1 MRLLRV
7 RIPPGPCLSLLCALV
22 LSVFWPSAAQSE
34 EANRHSIAT
43 PLRIVN
49 LNPFHML
56 YGVPS
61 SFGTPVLPPGSSE
74 LIASMDIAS
83 HLRGG
88 VSDREVVAI
97 DGETHRQALSLRHG
111 FGDGW
116 EYLLDLSFVS
126 HGPGSLDSFIEEWH
140 RTFGLPQG
148 DRLKTPRDRLTL
160 VYADN
165 GTTHVDIDSS
175 VSSIGDVGL
184 GLGYALPSVPFSN
197 DGMAMRA
204 MVKLPTG
211 DEDELAGSGGFSV
224 SGWAETSGVLFGSAA
239 SREWLYSATLGV
251 LVGEAPPSPSGIGG
265 RFIVFGRFGV
275 TWQLTPSFNLTTQV
289 DVHSSPYGASAVS
302 PLSDP
307 VVMIGLGG
315 AWRFSEDMTL
325 EIAVTEDDGTFHAA
339 PDTGLHVALRWR
351 L

>member
-1 MRLLRV
+1 M
-7 RIPPGPCLSLLCALV
+7 CALV
-22 LSVFWPSAAQSE
+22 LSVFWSGAAAAE
-34 EANRHSIAT
+34 EAGERSIAT

-61 SFGTPVLPPGSSE
+61 SFGAPVLAPGSSE

-88 VSDREVVAI
+88 VSGREIVAI
-97 DGETHRQALSLRHG
+97 DGETYRQALSLRQG

-116 EYLLDLSFVS
+116 EYLLDLSLVS
-126 HGPGSLDSFIEEWH
+126 HRPGSWDSFIEEWH
-140 RTFGLPQG
+140 RAFGLPQG
-148 DRLKTPRDRLTL
+148 DRLETPRDRLTL
-160 VYADN
+160 IYADSDR
-165 GTTHVDIDSS
+165 THVDIDST
-175 VSSIGDVGL
+175 VSSFGDVSL
-184 GLGYALPSVPFSN
+184 GVGYALRSPPFSN
-197 DGMAMRA
+197 DGMAIRT

-211 DEDELAGSGGFSV
+211 DEDDLAGSGGFSV
-224 SGWAETSGVLFGSAA
+224 SAWAETSGALSASTT
-239 SREWLYSATLGV
+239 SREWLYSAALGL
-251 LVGEAPPSPSGIGG
+251 LVGEAPPTLPGIGG
-265 RFIVFGRFGV
+265 RFIAFGRFGV
-275 TWQLTPSFNLTTQV
+275 TWQLSADFNLTTQV

-315 AWRFSEDMTL
+315 SWRFSEDMTL

>member
-1 MRLLRV
+1 M
-7 RIPPGPCLSLLCALV
+7 
-22 LSVFWPSAAQSE
+22 SVFWPGTAEAE
-34 EANRHSIAT
+34 EGNGHSIAT

-56 YGVPS
+56 YGVPG
-61 SFGTPVLPPGSSE
+61 SFGTPVLTPGSTE
-74 LIASMDIAS
+74 LIASMSIAS
-83 HLRGG
+83 HSRGG
-88 VSDREVVAI
+88 VSGQEVVAI

-111 FGDGW
+111 FGNGW

-126 HGPGSLDSFIEEWH
+126 HRPGSLDSFIEEWH
-140 RTFGLPQG
+140 RTFGLSQG
-148 DRLKTPRDRLTL
+148 DRLITPHDRLTL
-160 VYADN
+160 IYVDS
-165 GTTHVDIDSS
+165 GTTHVDIDSR
-175 VSSIGDVGL
+175 VSSVGDVSL
-184 GLGYALPSVPFSN
+184 GVGYALPSPPFSN
-197 DGMAMRA
+197 DGMAVRA

-211 DEDELAGSGGFSV
+211 NEDRLAGSGGFSV

-239 SREWLYSATLGV
+239 SREWLYGATLGV
-251 LVGEAPPSPSGIGG
+251 LVGEAPPNLSGIGG
-265 RFIVFGRFGV
+265 RFIAFGRFGV
-275 TWQLTPSFNLTTQV
+275 TWQLTPRFNLTTQV